1 MHEVSHSP
9 PDVRH
14 DAVVIAV
21 IPPAVPVESAAG
33 AHALPFHLRT
43 CPLVAEACASF
54 DGAIPAATFASVTA
68 EFAMSAV
75 AIVPSVMSA
84 DATADFEASEPSP
97 AIEEES
103 EESCESTETK
113 FETILF
119 HSEDESTAHEET
131 VETVCNAE

>member
-1 MHEVSHSP
+1 M
-9 PDVRH
+9 
-14 DAVVIAV
+14 

-33 AHALPFHLRT
+33 AQALPFHLRT

-84 DATADFEASEPSP
+84 DSTADFEASEPSP
-97 AIEEES
+97 AIEEER
-103 EESCESTETK
+103 EESCESAEAK
-113 FETILF
+113 FATILF
-119 HSEDESTAHEET
+119 HSEDESTVHEDA
-131 VETVCNAE
+131 VETVWRGE

>member
-1 MHEVSHSP
+1 M
-9 PDVRH
+9 
-14 DAVVIAV
+14 

-43 CPLVAEACASF
+43 CPLVAEAEASF

-75 AIVPSVMSA
+75 STEDFDESV
-84 DATADFEASEPSP
+84 PSP
-97 AIEEES
+97 ATVDES
-103 EESCESTETK
+103 EESWESTEVK

-119 HSEDESTAHEET
+119 HSEDESCPFGAAVPTFWR
-131 VETVCNAE
+131 AE